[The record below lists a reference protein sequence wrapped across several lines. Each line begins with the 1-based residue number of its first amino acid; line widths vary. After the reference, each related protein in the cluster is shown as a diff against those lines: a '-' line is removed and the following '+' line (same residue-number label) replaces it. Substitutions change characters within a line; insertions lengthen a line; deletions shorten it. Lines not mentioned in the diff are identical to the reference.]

1 MVAMSASITEP
12 CLHFSMK
19 AASSGWT
26 WRRAGQRVLGGHGAE
41 GDAHDGVGAGG
52 EHPQLAVA
60 DRAGFIGESWRRQ
73 KRTPVLL
80 PIQLACISL
89 TRSGQ
94 PSSSSRSDSSSSA

>member
-19 AASSGWT
+19 AASSGCPGGVQ
-26 WRRAGQRVLGGHGAE
+26 GQRVFGGHRAE

-60 DRAGFIGESWRRQ
+60 DG
-73 KRTPVLL
+73 
-80 PIQLACISL
+80 
-89 TRSGQ
+89 
-94 PSSSSRSDSSSSA
+94 PSSSAMSC